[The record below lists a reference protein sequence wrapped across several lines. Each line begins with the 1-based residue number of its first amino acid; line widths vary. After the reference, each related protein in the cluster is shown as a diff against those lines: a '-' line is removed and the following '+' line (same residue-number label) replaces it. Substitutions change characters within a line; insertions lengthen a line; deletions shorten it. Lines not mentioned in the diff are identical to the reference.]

1 MEESKKNPVLKVLL
15 IILGFLAVIALC
27 VLSSRFSWF
36 GTAEGNSSQ
45 NSGNTSINSEVSKED
60 TSVTEKPDDN
70 SSQTENTDT
79 SEGITSSDDSSEA
92 TEGTSGTEAPETP
105 ASQVQTT
112 PAPETEQTTTTTT
125 KPVTPAPETEQ
136 TTTTTT
142 TVTTTTTTTVTE
154 APKPLWTETE
164 CNKEMYV
171 TVSCYSRKEAVLGS
185 ATVSLINY
193 GTKVKVVATTDTS
206 YSKLADGSYVHNDY
220 LSSTKPAETTITT
233 TTKKPQTEAPVQLPS
248 GFGEGITAN
257 PPSSCNALEIEVFNL
272 INDIRVQNGVKKLKW
287 DPTAYV
293 AAKARAREI
302 VTCWGHYRADGTRC
316 YSIYGEGEEPFHI
329 FSHIGENIA
338 SGQHSAEDVVDSWM
352 NSPTHRKNILNPD
365 FENIAIAFYEAS
377 DIYHYYW
384 VQEFTTYK

>member
-36 GTAEGNSSQ
+36 GTAEENSSQ
-45 NSGNTSINSEVSKED
+45 SSGNTSINSEVSKED

-79 SEGITSSDDSSEA
+79 SEGVTSSDDSSEA

-164 CNKEMYV
+164 CNKEMYI
-171 TVSCYSRKEAVLGS
+171 TVSCYSRKEAVPGS
-185 ATVSLINY
+185 ATVSLLNY

-206 YSKLADGSYVHNDY
+206 YSKLSDGSYVHNDY
-220 LSSTKPAETTITT
+220 LSSSKPAETTVTT
-233 TTKKPQTEAPVQLPS
+233 TTKNPQTDTPAQLPA

-287 DPTAYV
+287 DPTAYT
-293 AAKARAREI
+293 AAKTRVREI

-316 YSIYGEGEEPFHI
+316 YSVYGEGEDPFHI

-338 SGQHSAEDVVDSWM
+338 SGQHTAKEVVDSWM
-352 NSPTHRKNILNPD
+352 NSSSHRKNILNPD
-365 FENIAIAFYEAS
+365 FENIAIAFYEA
-377 DIYHYYW
+377 DDYYHYYW

>member
-15 IILGFLAVIALC
+15 IILGLLAVIALC

-45 NSGNTSINSEVSKED
+45 SSGNTSINSEVSKED

-70 SSQTENTDT
+70 SSQKENTDT

-142 TVTTTTTTTVTE
+142 TVTTTTTTVTE

-164 CNKEMYV
+164 CNKEMYI
-171 TVSCYSRKEAVLGS
+171 TVSCYSRKEAVPGS
-185 ATVSLINY
+185 ATVSLLNY

-206 YSKLADGSYVHNDY
+206 YSKLSDGSYVHNDY
-220 LSSTKPAETTITT
+220 LSSSKPAETTVTT
-233 TTKKPQTEAPVQLPS
+233 TTENPQTDTPAQLPA

-257 PPSSCNALEIEVFNL
+257 PPSSCNTLEIEVFNL

-287 DPTAYV
+287 DPTAYT
-293 AAKARAREI
+293 AAKTRVREI
-302 VTCWGHYRADGTRC
+302 VTCWGHNRPDGTRC
-316 YSIYGEGEEPFHI
+316 YSVYGEGEDPFHI

-338 SGQHSAEDVVDSWM
+338 SGQHTAKEVVDSWM
-352 NSPTHRKNILNPD
+352 NSSSHRKNILNPD
-365 FENIAIAFYEAS
+365 FENIAIAFYEA
-377 DIYHYYW
+377 DDYYHYYW

>member
-36 GTAEGNSSQ
+36 GTAEENSSQ
-45 NSGNTSINSEVSKED
+45 SSGNASINSEVSKED

-164 CNKEMYV
+164 CSKEMYI
-171 TVSCYSRKEAVLGS
+171 TVSCYSRKEAIPGS
-185 ATVSLINY
+185 ATVSLLNY

-206 YSKLADGSYVHNDY
+206 YSKLSDGSYVHNDY
-220 LSSTKPAETTITT
+220 LSSSKPAETTVTT
-233 TTKKPQTEAPVQLPS
+233 TTKKPQTDTPAQLPA

-257 PPSSCNALEIEVFNL
+257 PPSSCNTLEIEVFNL

-287 DPTAYV
+287 DPTAYT
-293 AAKARAREI
+293 AAKTRVREI

-316 YSIYGEGEEPFHI
+316 YSVYGEGEDPFHI

-338 SGQHSAEDVVDSWM
+338 SGQHTAKEVVDSWM
-352 NSPTHRKNILNPD
+352 NSSSHRKNILNPD
-365 FENIAIAFYEAS
+365 FENIAIAFYEA
-377 DIYHYYW
+377 DDYYHYYW

>member
-1 MEESKKNPVLKVLL
+1 MEESKKNPALKVLL

-45 NSGNTSINSEVSKED
+45 NSGNTSINSEVSIEE

-79 SEGITSSDDSSEA
+79 SEAITSSDDSSEA

-164 CNKEMYV
+164 CSKEMYI
-171 TVSCYSRKEAVLGS
+171 TVSCYSRKEAIPGS
-185 ATVSLINY
+185 ATVSLLNY

-206 YSKLADGSYVHNDY
+206 YSKLSDGSYVHNDY
-220 LSSTKPAETTITT
+220 LSSSKPAETTVTT
-233 TTKKPQTEAPVQLPS
+233 TTKKPQTDTPAQLPA

-257 PPSSCNALEIEVFNL
+257 PPSSCNTLEIEVFNL

-287 DPTAYV
+287 DPTAYT
-293 AAKARAREI
+293 AAKTRVREI

-316 YSIYGEGEEPFHI
+316 YSVYGEGEDPFHI

-338 SGQHSAEDVVDSWM
+338 SGQHTAKEVVDSWM
-352 NSPTHRKNILNPD
+352 NSSSHRKNILNPD
-365 FENIAIAFYEAS
+365 FENIAIAFYEA
-377 DIYHYYW
+377 DDYYHYYW

>member
-45 NSGNTSINSEVSKED
+45 NSGNTSINSEVSIEE
-60 TSVTEKPDDN
+60 TSATEKPDNN

-79 SEGITSSDDSSEA
+79 SEAITSSDDSSEA

-112 PAPETEQTTTTTT
+112 PAPETEQTTTTTA
-125 KPVTPAPETEQ
+125 KPVTPAPETEH

-142 TVTTTTTTTVTE
+142 TATTTTTTTVTE

-164 CNKEMYV
+164 CSKEMYI
-171 TVSCYSRKEAVLGS
+171 TVSCYSRKEAIPGS
-185 ATVSLINY
+185 ATVSLLNY

-206 YSKLADGSYVHNDY
+206 YSKLSDGSYIHNDY
-220 LSSTKPAETTITT
+220 LSSSKPAETTVTT
-233 TTKKPQTEAPVQLPS
+233 TTKKPQTDTPAQLPA
-248 GFGEGITAN
+248 GFGEGITSN
-257 PPSSCNALEIEVFNL
+257 PPSNCNALEIEVFNL

-287 DPTAYV
+287 DPTAYT
-293 AAKARAREI
+293 AAKTRVREI

-316 YSIYGEGEEPFHI
+316 YSVYGEGEDPFHI

-338 SGQHSAEDVVDSWM
+338 SGQHTAKEVVDSWM
-352 NSPTHRKNILNPD
+352 NSSSHRKNILNPD
-365 FENIAIAFYEAS
+365 FENIAIAFYEA
-377 DIYHYYW
+377 DDYYHYYW

>member
-36 GTAEGNSSQ
+36 GTAEENSSQ
-45 NSGNTSINSEVSKED
+45 NSGNTSINSEVSIEE

-79 SEGITSSDDSSEA
+79 SEAITSSDDSSEA

-164 CNKEMYV
+164 CNKEMYI
-171 TVSCYSRKEAVLGS
+171 TVSCYSRKEAIPGS
-185 ATVSLINY
+185 ATVSLLNY

-206 YSKLADGSYVHNDY
+206 YSKLSDGSYVHNDY
-220 LSSTKPAETTITT
+220 LSSSKPAETTVTT
-233 TTKKPQTEAPVQLPS
+233 TTKNPQTDTPAQLPA
-248 GFGEGITAN
+248 GFGEGITSN

-287 DPTAYV
+287 DPTAYT
-293 AAKARAREI
+293 AAKTRVREI

-316 YSIYGEGEEPFHI
+316 YSVYGEGEDPFHI

-338 SGQHSAEDVVDSWM
+338 SGQHTAKEVVDSWM
-352 NSPTHRKNILNPD
+352 NSSSHRKNILNPD
-365 FENIAIAFYEAS
+365 FENIAIAFYEA
-377 DIYHYYW
+377 DDHYHYYW

>member
-1 MEESKKNPVLKVLL
+1 MEEKKNNPALKVLL
-15 IILGFLAVIALC
+15 IILGFIAVIALC
-27 VLSSRFSWF
+27 FLSSRFSWF
-36 GTAEGNSSQ
+36 GTAEGDSSYNSD
-45 NSGNTSINSEVSKED
+45 NTSINSEVSKEE
-60 TSVTEKPDDN
+60 TSTASKPDEG
-70 SSQTENTDT
+70 SSTTEHTENSTTASVPQT
-79 SEGITSSDDSSEA
+79 S
-92 TEGTSGTEAPETP
+92 EAPETP
-105 ASQVQTT
+105 QSQQTT
-112 PAPETEQTTTTTT
+112 LPPETEQTTTTVTT
-125 KPVTPAPETEQ
+125 AP
-136 TTTTTT
+136 
-142 TVTTTTTTTVTE
+142 VTTTTSQTTAVTD

-171 TVSCYSRKEAVLGS
+171 TVSCYSRKEAVPGS

-193 GTKVKVVATTDTS
+193 GTKVKVIATTDTS

-257 PPSSCNALEIEVFNL
+257 PPSNCNALEIEVFNL
-272 INDIRVQNGVKKLKW
+272 INDIRTQNGVKKLKW

-338 SGQHSAEDVVDSWM
+338 SGQHSAKDVVDSWM